1 MLSPP
6 IGPDH
11 NEQFAC
17 KGSSFQ
23 GLGSQNPLPLL
34 PAVGGRRR
42 PGQAAREKWAPS
54 RASRPL
60 QPAPLPHPLARLC
73 CGGIIVL
80 SPAELSPGAH
90 ESSPPCWLGRGRCS
104 VRGWGLCTQR
114 GACLT

>member
-23 GLGSQNPLPLL
+23 GFGSQNPLPLL

-54 RASRPL
+54 HASRPFWPRT
-60 QPAPLPHPLARLC
+60 PAPPPGPPLLWGHHC
-73 CGGIIVL
+73 IV
-80 SPAELSPGAH
+80 
-90 ESSPPCWLGRGRCS
+90 SS
-104 VRGWGLCTQR
+104 
-114 GACLT
+114 

>member
-42 PGQAAREKWAPS
+42 PGQAAREK
-54 RASRPL
+54 
-60 QPAPLPHPLARLC
+60 
-73 CGGIIVL
+73 
-80 SPAELSPGAH
+80 
-90 ESSPPCWLGRGRCS
+90 
-104 VRGWGLCTQR
+104 
-114 GACLT
+114 